1 MSNEQ
6 IHPLHSIDKRIIDT
20 LIIKE
25 KPEDFDLINLA
36 RLINRYE
43 NFPGETE
50 IKEDIKKTLKFWNI
64 SREML
69 FSMSRK
75 LWSNNFRPSST
86 TKDLIGSGFDTSN

>member
-6 IHPLHSIDKRIIDT
+6 IHPLHSSDKRIIDT

-36 RLINRYE
+36 RLVNRYE